1 MRAMLCH
8 ETGSI
13 DGLVPGEVADP
24 LVKSPSMARRRPVL
38 VTL

>member
-13 DGLVPGEVADP
+13 DGLVPGEVPDP
-24 LVKSPSMARRRPVL
+24 MPGPGQIAVDVHAA
-38 VTL
+38 